1 MKKVILLVEGMHCE
15 MCESHVNDL
24 IRKSIDAKKVKSSA
38 TKGES
43 SFVID
48 DCADYSKVI
57 ESIQNDGYKVLG
69 HKEEPY
75 ERKFLW
81 FKLK

>member
-1 MKKVILLVEGMHCE
+1 MKKVILNVEGMHCE

-24 IRKSIDAKKVKSSA
+24 IRKSINAKKVKSSA
-38 TKGES
+38 SKGES
-43 SFVID
+43 SFVIEENQ
-48 DCADYSKVI
+48 DYSSVI

-69 HKEEPY
+69 FKEEPY
-75 ERKFLW
+75 VKKFLW